1 MEQNLGLICLTAV
14 LSGTGHAHGNH
25 GKEVSWFLV
34 SPGTRGDSTVGQLPL
49 CLFNTNTNTDTDSVL
64 SANPHSQSPGLMP
77 ATGTY

>member
-34 SPGTRGDSTVGQLPL
+34 SPGTRGDS
-49 CLFNTNTNTDTDSVL
+49 SL
-64 SANPHSQSPGLMP
+64 SAFLTLIQTLIPTQF
-77 ATGTY
+77 